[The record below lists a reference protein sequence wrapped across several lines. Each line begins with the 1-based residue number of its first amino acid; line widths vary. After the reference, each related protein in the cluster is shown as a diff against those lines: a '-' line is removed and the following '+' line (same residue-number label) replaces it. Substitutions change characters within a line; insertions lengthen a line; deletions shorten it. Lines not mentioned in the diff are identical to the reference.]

1 MPSCVKGEAP
11 SSAVP
16 QVCFD
21 VYRLDLPNEQ
31 LWRGLQALPLT
42 AKALRV
48 LGLPVAGIAFVVCR
62 GTTQGLSRR
71 NFDHY
76 WWDNHVRPFSS
87 QCAARSIDTLHKLH
101 NQWC

>member
-1 MPSCVKGEAP
+1 MLASIVYMPSCVKGEAP

-31 LWRGLQALPLT
+31 LWRGPQALPLT

-48 LGLPVAGIAFVVCR
+48 LGLPVAGISEST
-62 GTTQGLSRR
+62 GGGWTS
-71 NFDHY
+71 N
-76 WWDNHVRPFSS
+76 
-87 QCAARSIDTLHKLH
+87 
-101 NQWC
+101 